1 MNPLK
6 EKDSKM
12 KMWLIGGVV
21 LFIILLIA
29 FIGRFYIPMVW
40 LSSVNYL
47 SVFWKIIF
55 TQLWVGIFF
64 AALFFILS
72 FINFNYAR
80 RYAPPI
86 QVEEAPENGE
96 RPEMQIYRT
105 LQSFKIS
112 KKFVIGIS
120 LVLSVLMGISE
131 SVNWETVLMYLN
143 RVSFGMNDPV
153 FGQDIGFY
161 LFSLPFLE
169 YLRNWLSF
177 AIGLILVIVLVV
189 YIAKRAVRF
198 ENRKLLI
205 DPPVKLHLSLLLGT
219 YLLVQAASFWINAR
233 KLLYSSQ
240 GLIYGAGYTDIHV
253 NLLAIRISMLLC
265 IVAAIVVFVTAKSEN
280 VNLAI
285 ISVAAIFVVYIF
297 LNGLLPGIFQRVF
310 VAPNE
315 LARERTYLANNIE
328 MTRKA
333 YGLDRIV
340 EKDFPIEER
349 ISYADIQN
357 NPETIS
363 NIRLWDW
370 RPIEQTFN
378 QIQSIRLYYEFLGVD
393 VDRYHLNGNYQ
404 QVMIAARE
412 LDSNR
417 LAQEAQTW
425 VNQRLTFTHGYGAVL
440 SPVNMVESDG
450 LPHLSIKDIPP
461 VSLVDLNITRPEIY
475 YGEKT
480 EEYVIVNTDNRE
492 FDYPLGDENVYTH
505 YEGTGGV
512 PISSL
517 WRRLMFAIQFGDV
530 NILLTGSTNQDSR
543 IMLHRNVIDRTRQ
556 IAPFLV
562 YDSDPYI
569 VIADDGKLY
578 WIQDAYT
585 ISDNFPYS
593 KPYSRLFN
601 YIRNSVKVVVDAY
614 NGDVNFYIVD
624 QEDPII
630 QVYDKIFPDLFK
642 AIDEMPEDLHS
653 HIRYPEDLFRVQTE
667 MYSDYHMQNP
677 DVFYNKE
684 DYWTVP
690 KEIYRGEE
698 IIMEPYY
705 LIAKLPDFE
714 KEEFIL
720 ITPYTPV
727 NKNNM
732 IAWLAARNDDEKY
745 GELLV
750 YKFPKDKL
758 IYGPM
763 QVEALI
769 DQDSEI
775 SQQITLW
782 SQSGSSVI
790 RGNLLV
796 IPIGDSV
803 FYVEPLYLRAE
814 QGEIPQLRRVIVSD
828 GSEVTMAVDLET
840 AIRLL
845 FGETIREIEEEI
857 SPSIILKEGTT
868 LNGLIENANKY
879 YSDATDAAQQGDW
892 AEYGRSLEDLKNTLE
907 SLQNFIQEDI
917 LEEQESIEEE

>member
-1 MNPLK
+1 MNRL
-6 EKDSKM
+6 KDSKI
-12 KMWLIGGVV
+12 KMWLIGGII
-21 LFIILLIA
+21 LFIILLTA
-29 FIGRFYIPMVW
+29 FIGRFYISMIW

-80 RYAPPI
+80 RYAPAI
-86 QVEEAPENGE
+86 QVDPASENGE
-96 RPEMQIYRT
+96 RPEMQIYRS

-112 KKFVIGIS
+112 KKFVIGFS
-120 LVLSVLMGISE
+120 LVLSILMGISE
-131 SVNWETVLMYLN
+131 TANWEKILMYLN
-143 RVSFGMNDPV
+143 RVPFGMDDPV

-189 YIAKRAVRF
+189 YVAKRAIRF
-198 ENRKLLI
+198 EYRKLII
-205 DPPVKLHLSLLLGT
+205 DPPVKLHLSLLLGVF
-219 YLLVQAASFWINAR
+219 LLIQAASFWINTR
-233 KLLYSSQ
+233 KILYSSQ
-240 GLIYGAGYTDIHV
+240 GLIYGAGYTDIHI
-253 NLLAIRISMLLC
+253 NLLAIRVSMILC
-265 IVAAIVVFVTAKSEN
+265 VIAAIIIFVTARNEN
-280 VNLAI
+280 IFLPIVSVVAI
-285 ISVAAIFVVYIF
+285 IGIYFI
-297 LNGLLPGIFQRVF
+297 LGGLLPVIFQRVF
-310 VAPNE
+310 VSPNE
-315 LARERTYLANNIE
+315 LARERPYLANNIE

-333 YGLDRIV
+333 YALDNIK

-349 ISYADIQN
+349 ISYEDIQN

-404 QVMIAARE
+404 QVMISARE

-425 VNQRLTFTHGYGAVL
+425 VNERLTFTHGYGVVV
-440 SPVNMVESDG
+440 SPVNKVESDG

-480 EEYVIVNTDNRE
+480 EKYVIVNTDNRE

-530 NILLTGSTNQDSR
+530 NILLTGSINQDSR
-543 IMLHRNVIDRTRQ
+543 IMLHRNVIERTRE

-562 YDSDPYI
+562 YDNDPYI
-569 VIADDGKLY
+569 VIADDGKLF

-585 ISDNFPYS
+585 ISKDFPYS
-593 KPYSRLFN
+593 KPYSQLFN

-614 NGDVNFYIVD
+614 NGDVDFYIVD
-624 QEDPII
+624 PEDPII

-642 AIDEMPEDLHS
+642 TIDKMPEVLHS
-653 HIRYPEDLFRVQTE
+653 HIRYPEDLFRVQAK

-684 DYWTVP
+684 DYWNIP
-690 KEIYRGEE
+690 KELYRGEE
-698 IIMEPYY
+698 ISMEPYY
-705 LIAKLPDFE
+705 IIAKLPDFE
-714 KEEFIL
+714 EEEFIL
-720 ITPYTPV
+720 ITPYTPS

-745 GELLV
+745 GELVV

-782 SQSGSSVI
+782 SQSGSAVI

-796 IPIGDSV
+796 IPIEDSV

-828 GSEVTMAVDLET
+828 GSEVSMAVGLDS

-845 FGETIREIEEEI
+845 FSKSLGEIEKEVMG
-857 SPSIILKEGTT
+857 STILEEGTT
-868 LNGLIENANKY
+868 LNSLIENANQY
-879 YSDATDAAQQGDW
+879 YLNATNAAQEGNW
-892 AEYGRSLEDLKNTLE
+892 AEYGENLENLKNTLE
-907 SLQNFIQEDI
+907 SLKSFIDQNKA
-917 LEEQESIEEE
+917 EEPMEEK

>member
-1 MNPLK
+1 MNQF
-6 EKDSKM
+6 KDSKM
-12 KMWLIGGVV
+12 KMWVIGGIV

-47 SVFWKIIF
+47 SVFWKIIT
-55 TQLWVGIFF
+55 TQLWIGIFF
-64 AALFFILS
+64 AALFFVLS
-72 FINFNYAR
+72 FLNFNYAR

-86 QVEEAPENGE
+86 QVDAASEENE

-120 LVLSVLMGISE
+120 LVLSIFMGISE
-131 SVNWETVLMYLN
+131 SVNWQTVLMYLN
-143 RVSFGMNDPV
+143 RVPFGMNDPV

-189 YIAKRAVRF
+189 YVAKRAVRF
-198 ENRKLLI
+198 ENRKLMV

-219 YLLVQAASFWINAR
+219 YLLIQAASFWINAR
-233 KLLYSSQ
+233 KILYSSQ

-265 IVAAIVVFVTAKSEN
+265 ILAAIIIFVTAKSEN
-280 VNLAI
+280 VNLPL
-285 ISVAAIFVVYIF
+285 ISIATIFVVYII
-297 LNGLLPGIFQRVF
+297 LGGLLPGIFQRVF
-310 VAPNE
+310 VSPNE
-315 LARERTYLANNIE
+315 LARERPYLSNNIE

-333 YGLDRIV
+333 YALDRIS

-357 NPETIS
+357 NPETIN

-393 VDRYHLNGNYQ
+393 VDRYHFNGNYQ

-425 VNQRLTFTHGYGAVL
+425 VNERLTFTHGYGVVV
-440 SPVNMVESDG
+440 SPVNKVESDG
-450 LPHLSIKDIPP
+450 LPNLAIKDIPP
-461 VSLVDLNITRPEIY
+461 ISSVDLTVTRPEIY

-480 EEYVIVNTDNRE
+480 EKYVIVNTDNRE

-512 PISSL
+512 SISSL

-530 NILLTGSTNQDSR
+530 NILLTRSINQDSR
-543 IMLHRNVIDRTRQ
+543 IMLHRNIIERTRE

-562 YDSDPYI
+562 YDNDPYA
-569 VIADDGKLY
+569 VIADDGKMY

-585 ISDNFPYS
+585 ISNNFPYS
-593 KPYSRLFN
+593 KPYSPLFN

-614 NGDVNFYIVD
+614 NGDVDFYIVD

-630 QVYDKIFPDLFK
+630 KVYNKIFPDLFK
-642 AIDEMPEDLHS
+642 PIDEMPVDLHR

-690 KEIYRGEE
+690 KELYRGEE
-698 IIMEPYY
+698 ITMEPYY
-705 LIAKLPDFE
+705 LIARLPDFE

-845 FGETIREIEEEI
+845 FGETIRDIEEKI
-857 SPSIILKEGTT
+857 SSNIILEEGTT
-868 LNGLIENANKY
+868 INSLIENANRY
-879 YSDATDAAQQGDW
+879 YNEATNAAQQGNW
-892 AEYGRSLEDLKNTLE
+892 TEYGKSLENLKNALE
-907 SLQNFIQEDI
+907 SLQGFIQEDSV
-917 LEEQESIEEE
+917 EEQESIEGE